1 MYIYS
6 HAKLRDLFATGPRI
20 SAQTEQSTVRDTDNL
35 HLSKEFFSLAMS
47 QADMDTCTVALKFS
61 THIRTEDSR
70 QVVRVDSYGS
80 E

>member
-20 SAQTEQSTVRDTDNL
+20 SAQTEQSAVRDTDNL

-47 QADMDTCTVALKFS
+47 QADMDTCTVTLKFS